1 MSLVPFRDGA
11 FCLTHT
17 PLNIDTCF
25 NMPAFQFC
33 PKGHSTQLA
42 TCAKQNSNFRIIILM
57 SLVLEKGRGFFYWQL
72 SFPKK
77 VVTLAA

>member
-1 MSLVPFRDGA
+1 MLQAICEKLNSNISLEYSMSLVPFWDGA

-33 PKGHSTQLA
+33 PKGAFNA
-42 TCAKQNSNFRIIILM
+42 TGDMRKAEF
-57 SLVLEKGRGFFYWQL
+57 
-72 SFPKK
+72 
-77 VVTLAA
+77 